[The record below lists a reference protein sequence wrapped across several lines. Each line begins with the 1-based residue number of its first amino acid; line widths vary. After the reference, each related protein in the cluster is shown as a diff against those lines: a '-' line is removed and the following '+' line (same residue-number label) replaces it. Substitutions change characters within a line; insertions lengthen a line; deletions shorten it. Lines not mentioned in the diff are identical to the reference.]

1 MTVAVRF
8 RSAFAG
14 HEAETWFWFEEG
26 GRRSGDAD
34 DRLGRGARAGRVR
47 LRGRS
52 GAGPSAPPRRR
63 LGSEHRECRRDSVTG
78 DARVT
83 GDAPAEKSWTISAA
97 DFGDGANLLSAT
109 SNRSAPYVWERITG
123 GDVRVSIGG
132 YHLPLTSMSAASAFA
147 SDLSGAEW
155 TVDAEVR
162 AGAVVLVLTA
172 PDQSVATDTVGSV
185 TITNPGSGYTADPT
199 VTFSAPPTG
208 GTTAAGTADIRY
220 GGVASVTVVN
230 GGRGYTSAPTVTFA
244 APANGTRATGTA
256 KLAESGYDQYQ
267 NLHWARQTLA
277 GKQLLVELAD

>member
-1 MTVAVRF
+1 M
-8 RSAFAG
+8 
-14 HEAETWFWFEEG
+14 
-26 GRRSGDAD
+26 
-34 DRLGRGARAGRVR
+34 
-47 LRGRS
+47 
-52 GAGPSAPPRRR
+52 
-63 LGSEHRECRRDSVTG
+63 
-78 DARVT
+78 
-83 GDAPAEKSWTISAA
+83 
-97 DFGDGANLLSAT
+97 SAT

-132 YHLPLTSMSAASAFA
+132 YHLPLTSMSAAPAFA

-244 APANGTRATGTA
+244 APASGTRATGTA
-256 KLAESGYDQYQ
+256 KLAETGYDQYQ

>member
-1 MTVAVRF
+1 M
-8 RSAFAG
+8 
-14 HEAETWFWFEEG
+14 
-26 GRRSGDAD
+26 
-34 DRLGRGARAGRVR
+34 
-47 LRGRS
+47 
-52 GAGPSAPPRRR
+52 
-63 LGSEHRECRRDSVTG
+63 
-78 DARVT
+78 
-83 GDAPAEKSWTISAA
+83 A

-109 SNRSAPYVWERITG
+109 SNRSAPYAWERITG
-123 GDVRVSIGG
+123 EDVRVSIGG
-132 YHLPLTSMSAASAFA
+132 YHLPFTSTVFA

-155 TVDAEVR
+155 IVHAEVR

-172 PDQSVATDTVGSV
+172 PDRSGATDTVESV
-185 TITNPGSGYTADPT
+185 TITNPGSGYTADPI

-230 GGRGYTSAPTVTFA
+230 GGRGYISAPTVTFA
-244 APANGTRATGTA
+244 APAIGTRATGTA